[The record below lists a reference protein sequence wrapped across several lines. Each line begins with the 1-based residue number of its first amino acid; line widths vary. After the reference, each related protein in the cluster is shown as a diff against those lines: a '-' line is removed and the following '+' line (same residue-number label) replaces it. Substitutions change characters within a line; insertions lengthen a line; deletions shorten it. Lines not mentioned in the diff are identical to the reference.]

1 MDKFQGEK
9 EMKCA
14 ICKGNLKAIKD
25 KFLVTIKDQDIL
37 IKNLEMLEC
46 ENCGERYLT
55 PETDEKLEQLIL
67 KFKKGEIPVGYQEI
81 VQLEV

>member
-1 MDKFQGEK
+1 MN
-9 EMKCA
+9 CA
-14 ICKGNLKAIKD
+14 ICKGNLRSIKE

-37 IKNLEMLEC
+37 IKNLDMLEC

-55 PETDEKLEQLIL
+55 PETDEKLEKLIA
-67 KFKKGEIPVGYQEI
+67 KYKQGEIHIIHQDI

>member
-14 ICKGNLKAIKD
+14 ICKGNLKSIKD
-25 KFLVTIKDQDIL
+25 KFLITVKDQDIL
-37 IKNLEMLEC
+37 IKNLDMLEC

-67 KFKKGEIPVGYQEI
+67 KYKQGEIPVTHQDI